1 MLHEVV
7 FAPEADDQLEELF
20 SYIADRASVLTAERY
35 TSAIVATCEGLSQFP
50 HRGVSR
56 DDIRP
61 GLRVTHHKGRTII
74 AYAID
79 NAARRVTI
87 LGVLYG
93 GQEYAK
99 RLDLEDNDEEGPR
112 DCAWHRRTE
121 RVRRHCGQERPSASW
136 R

>member
-1 MLHEVV
+1 MLYEVI

-20 SYIADRASVLTAERY
+20 VYIAYRASVLTAERY
-35 TSAIVATCEGLSQFP
+35 TSAIVEACEDLSQFP

-79 NAARRVTI
+79 DAARRVTI
-87 LGVLYG
+87 LGVFYG
-93 GQEYAK
+93 GQDYVK
-99 RLDLEDNDEEGPR
+99 RLDLEDNDEE
-112 DCAWHRRTE
+112 
-121 RVRRHCGQERPSASW
+121 
-136 R
+136 

>member
-1 MLHEVV
+1 MLYEVV

-20 SYIADRASVLTAERY
+20 LYIADRASVLTAERY
-35 TSAIVATCEGLSQFP
+35 TSAIVATCEDLSQFP

-79 NAARRVTI
+79 NVARCVTI
-87 LGVLYG
+87 LGVFYG
-93 GQEYAK
+93 GQDYAR
-99 RLDLEDNDEEGPR
+99 RLDREDNDEEGP
-112 DCAWHRRTE
+112 
-121 RVRRHCGQERPSASW
+121 
-136 R
+136 